1 MFDSLLLLNK
11 LGSVDI
17 GFFVACAAIIVL
29 IVAVYYL
36 IPVFN
41 KKQYREQRDNLKKR
55 EDAFRSNR
63 NARVMQETASDGDVS
78 ASSEQNEVVEQD
90 VQPTEVDAVC
100 DDANDNT
107 DGGEDK
113 Q

>member
-17 GFFVACAAIIVL
+17 GFFVACAVIIVL
-29 IVAVYYL
+29 IVAVYFL

-41 KKQYREQRDNLKKR
+41 KKQYQEQRDNLKKR
-55 EDAFRSNR
+55 EDAFRSNQS
-63 NARVMQETASDGDVS
+63 ARMMQETASEVD
-78 ASSEQNEVVEQD
+78 ASTSEQTEIVEQD
-90 VQPTEVDAVC
+90 VQSTEADTAC
-100 DDANDNT
+100 DNVNDDT

>member
-17 GFFVACAAIIVL
+17 GFFVACAVIIVL
-29 IVAVYYL
+29 IVAVYFL

-41 KKQYREQRDNLKKR
+41 KKQYQEQRDNLKKR
-55 EDAFRSNR
+55 EDAFRSNQ
-63 NARVMQETASDGDVS
+63 NARMMQETASEADAS
-78 ASSEQNEVVEQD
+78 ASEQNEIVEQD
-90 VQPTEVDAVC
+90 VQPTEVDTVC
-100 DDANDNT
+100 DGANDDT

>member
-29 IVAVYYL
+29 IVAVYFL

-41 KKQYREQRDNLKKR
+41 KKQYQEQRDNLKKR
-55 EDAFRSNR
+55 EDAFKSNQS
-63 NARVMQETASDGDVS
+63 ARMMQETASEGET
-78 ASSEQNEVVEQD
+78 SSEQTEVVEQD
-90 VQPTEVDAVC
+90 VQSTEADTAC
-100 DDANDNT
+100 DNVNDDT

>member
-1 MFDSLLLLNK
+1 M
-11 LGSVDI
+11 
-17 GFFVACAAIIVL
+17 
-29 IVAVYYL
+29 
-36 IPVFN
+36 
-41 KKQYREQRDNLKKR
+41 KKR